1 MSEKKQEKLTG
12 FLEGFTA
19 KDIENSAALDI
30 KPKLEIIGLTIDNA
44 VEVQFLGEPYEV
56 QLPIGKGMSK
66 DDKIWMLDVM
76 YKNTIHQ
83 FIAQANSFRYQL
95 AVLVKKHF
103 NGDMSKIVKRNFK
116 IWKET
121 AQIDKPEFKGKAIV
135 YQVSL
140 I

>member
-1 MSEKKQEKLTG
+1 MS
-12 FLEGFTA
+12 
-19 KDIENSAALDI
+19 

-44 VEVQFLGEPYEV
+44 VEVQFLGEPYVV

-76 YKNTIHQ
+76 YKNTVHQ

-95 AVLVKKHF
+95 AVLVQKHF
-103 NGDMSKIVKRNFK
+103 DGDMSKIVKKNFK
-116 IWKET
+116 IWKEI
-121 AQIDKPEFKGKAIV
+121 AQIDKPEFRGKAEV

-140 I
+140 IG

>member
-1 MSEKKQEKLTG
+1 MPQEKLTG
-12 FLEGFTA
+12 FLEGFTSE
-19 KDIENSAALDI
+19 DIKASAALDI

-44 VEVQFLGEPYEV
+44 VEVQFLSEPYEV

-76 YKNTIHQ
+76 YKNTVHQ

-95 AVLVKKHF
+95 GVLIEKYF
-103 NGDMSKIVKRNFK
+103 GGDMSRIVQRNFK
-116 IWKET
+116 IWKEI
-121 AQIDKPEFKGKAIV
+121 AQIDKPEFKGKAEV

-140 I
+140 IN